1 MPYTAFVE
9 YYRVSTSRQGQSG
22 LGLDA
27 QRQAVREYLGGKP
40 DSQLVAE
47 HTEIESGKRSDRPE
61 LQTALATC
69 KRHKATLII
78 AKLDRLARNVAFI
91 ANLMESGVE
100 FVAVDNPHAS
110 KLMLHMLAAFAEHE
124 REQISSR
131 TKAALA
137 AAKARGVKLGSQGH
151 ILAAENKREA
161 SEFAESLAGT
171 IRSIRERGITT
182 VRAIRNELN
191 RQGISSASGR
201 TWHIPTVF
209 RLLERI
215 DAGAAVV

>member
-1 MPYTAFVE
+1 MAVMFQQTFADHKYMPCTFFVS
-9 YYRVSTSRQGQSG
+9 YYRVSTGRQGHSG

-27 QRQAVREYLGGKP
+27 QRQAVQEYLGGKP
-40 DSQLVAE
+40 ENQLVEE

-61 LQTALATC
+61 LQAALATC

-137 AAKARGVKLGSQGH
+137 AAKARGVKLG
-151 ILAAENKREA
+151 K
-161 SEFAESLAGT
+161 
-171 IRSIRERGITT
+171 
-182 VRAIRNELN
+182 
-191 RQGISSASGR
+191 
-201 TWHIPTVF
+201 
-209 RLLERI
+209 
-215 DAGAAVV
+215 